1 MDNLQ
6 DLLTKMGRF
15 WLHWTYHKDSYMAH
29 RRDWKTGFEG
39 RYRRTTS
46 PSGSSRNLLSSTIP
60 ATTTTTSTAPAS
72 LHPTSSTITATTT
85 TTTTTTTTSS
95 SLIGQNDTPNESEM
109 ITSENGWGNG
119 GYMRN
124 TSTTVSFTAEEL
136 RAFKARRAHAQD
148 LSTHT
153 PDKENTSRKLHSS
166 QSSPSL
172 SSSALQSV
180 ASEGST
186 SSLASG
192 GTVSSLGS
200 GRSVGSV
207 CSGGVSPVSPS
218 KLSPAHSWRTSLE
231 SLNRANSTTVPSSI
245 SNGNSGSSSSHSPR
259 TITRATS
266 LADPLHSSE
275 EVGMSGRATQDSYQL
290 PRTASINESL
300 SRITAI
306 SDSLSRSTSVADS
319 LAGQSFAAETLSQGN
334 NNTEMLLLPC
344 QSVEPPSLPL
354 APASPTSP
362 VAHDGPVTARPATV
376 TEEATSPVMPSIKAA
391 QVSSL
396 SVASKSP
403 TSSKST
409 STIHAQTTPAIK
421 SSSPVTT
428 STFSEGINSNPATC
442 PSTDSNSNYDVVV
455 LGYGRTPYP
464 EELECDRL
472 SKDYVPQF
480 PMDNKLRALFA
491 TGPEHK
497 TTAHY
502 MEGVFSLELRK
513 DFISSS
519 HARHPDLV
527 QVGLSQTAA
536 PKSVI
541 SIQNNNETTN
551 GVETTHDRTP
561 LPADSAYF
569 TTSESKAKM
578 LTRLRGSTGNLQ
590 ESLTDQQLMKKK
602 EELVASIGRKLEI
615 LRAEHEAIK
624 DEMRLN
630 HDLGAE
636 VTSRVEAMARL
647 AESEKYK
654 LHVEEI
660 DKITSLLLG
669 LSGRLA
675 RAENALMMVEDI
687 DLEEKRIL
695 ENKRDKLH
703 DQLEEAKKLK
713 ENIDRRAVQVSKV
726 LNKYLTEDQ
735 YADYDHFIKMKAKL
749 IMDAKEIDDKIKLGE
764 EQQKALRETI
774 FKKQ

>member
-1 MDNLQ
+1 
-6 DLLTKMGRF
+6 
-15 WLHWTYHKDSYMAH
+15 
-29 RRDWKTGFEG
+29 
-39 RYRRTTS
+39 
-46 PSGSSRNLLSSTIP
+46 
-60 ATTTTTSTAPAS
+60 
-72 LHPTSSTITATTT
+72 
-85 TTTTTTTTSS
+85 
-95 SLIGQNDTPNESEM
+95 
-109 ITSENGWGNG
+109 
-119 GYMRN
+119 MRN

-275 EVGMSGRATQDSYQL
+275 EVGISGRATQDSYQL

-319 LAGQSFAAETLSQGN
+319 LAGQSLAAETYSQGN
-334 NNTEMLLLPC
+334 NNAEMLLPC

-396 SVASKSP
+396 SVASKS
-403 TSSKST
+403 TSSKSVS

-428 STFSEGINSNPATC
+428 STFSEGMNSNPATC
-442 PSTDSNSNYDVVV
+442 SSTDSNSNYDVVV

-480 PMDNKLRALFA
+480 PMDNKLRALF
-491 TGPEHK
+491 GESHQSLSFK
-497 TTAHY
+497 Y
-502 MEGVFSLELRK
+502 SKNYVFII
-513 DFISSS
+513 F
-519 HARHPDLV
+519 
-527 QVGLSQTAA
+527 
-536 PKSVI
+536 
-541 SIQNNNETTN
+541 
-551 GVETTHDRTP
+551 
-561 LPADSAYF
+561 Y
-569 TTSESKAKM
+569 
-578 LTRLRGSTGNLQ
+578 
-590 ESLTDQQLMKKK
+590 
-602 EELVASIGRKLEI
+602 
-615 LRAEHEAIK
+615 
-624 DEMRLN
+624 
-630 HDLGAE
+630 
-636 VTSRVEAMARL
+636 
-647 AESEKYK
+647 
-654 LHVEEI
+654 
-660 DKITSLLLG
+660 SLL
-669 LSGRLA
+669 
-675 RAENALMMVEDI
+675 
-687 DLEEKRIL
+687 
-695 ENKRDKLH
+695 
-703 DQLEEAKKLK
+703 
-713 ENIDRRAVQVSKV
+713 
-726 LNKYLTEDQ
+726 
-735 YADYDHFIKMKAKL
+735 F
-749 IMDAKEIDDKIKLGE
+749 
-764 EQQKALRETI
+764 
-774 FKKQ
+774 F